1 LKKVSGQRRGADR
14 SGVIARQENG
24 ETDAV
29 GDAANVMQVAVV
41 AEVRA
46 RLRKQ
51 PRSTSV
57 PCMAADR
64 AAGMLTVSKSA
75 SNRRAWTSA
84 YGKAGCVSCESRLA
98 PNPGPLRANY
108 NGTRSPTV
116 PEENIMLKWALVF
129 AVIAVIAGLLGFTGI
144 AAGAAVIA
152 KFLFVLFLILC
163 VVFLVLGFVV
173 TKKIVD

>member
-1 LKKVSGQRRGADR
+1 
-14 SGVIARQENG
+14 
-24 ETDAV
+24 
-29 GDAANVMQVAVV
+29 MQVAAV
-41 AEVRA
+41 AEV
-46 RLRKQ
+46 
-51 PRSTSV
+51 
-57 PCMAADR
+57 
-64 AAGMLTVSKSA
+64 LTVSKSA
-75 SNRRAWTSA
+75 SNRRACTSVC
-84 YGKAGCVSCESRLA
+84 GKTGCVSCEDRLA

-108 NGTRSPTV
+108 MDTCSPTV
-116 PEENIMLKWALVF
+116 PEENIMLKWALIF